1 MTHAIE
7 ILYRNRDQVIQ
18 AAKAGA
24 KGAWDKLTVSCPE
37 ISQAMQLNTFKT
49 HLAGFIVLMEL
60 VQADQAKTQE
70 LKPMA
75 DEAGEMPKSFQG
87 WTVQRSKDGFIRLYK
102 SFKGKVKSLY
112 IGRAW
117 DESKAATKISEQ
129 SQLSVQSEPE

>member
-7 ILYRNRDQVIQ
+7 ILYRNRDQVIH

-24 KGAWDKLTVSCPE
+24 RGAWDTLIDSCPE
-37 ISQAMQLNTFKT
+37 ISQAMQFNTFKT

-60 VQADQAKTQE
+60 IQADQAITRKAE
-70 LKPMA
+70 PMT
-75 DEAGEMPKSFQG
+75 EPNEPPKSFQG
-87 WTVQRSKDGFIRLYK
+87 WTVQRGKDGFIRLYK

-117 DESKAATKISEQ
+117 DESKAATKISG
-129 SQLSVQSEPE
+129 VTP